1 MTLDISA
8 TTAPKSDQQNYD
20 DYIAGPKTVTVTE
33 VRAGTAEQPVEI
45 HLHEFPG
52 RPFKPSKTA
61 RRVLVAAWG
70 PDASLYAGRR
80 MTLYGDPTVK
90 FGGATVGGIRISHL
104 SHLDKPLTLSLTTT
118 RGKRAP
124 VTIQPLPDAAPATA
138 PTPHLDAIT
147 RAGSIDALKQAW
159 QAAVTDGHEKN
170 PHVLAATNQRKHEL
184 TGAEQ

>member
-1 MTLDISA
+1 MDIAS

-33 VRAGTAEQPVEI
+33 VRAGSVEQPVEI
-45 HLHEFPG
+45 HLAEYPG

-70 PDASLYAGRR
+70 ADASEYVGRR

-104 SHLDKPLTLSLTTT
+104 SHIDKPLTLSLTTT

-124 VTIQPLPDAAPATA
+124 VTIQPLPDVDPAITR
-138 PTPHLDAIT
+138 HLDAIANADSIDELKT
-147 RAGSIDALKQAW
+147 AWENAGSNDPRI
-159 QAAVTDGHEKN
+159 
-170 PHVLAATNQRKHEL
+170 LAATNAKKAEL
-184 TGAEQ
+184 TKAADQ